1 VIYAEGFLLRKAIA
15 RLQTELDS
23 ARDRIVQRDN
33 DLNDVESSLKALQS
47 ERRQMGDTQSA
58 DKAALELE
66 IERVKRDLR
75 DCEDDLE
82 RARDDVK
89 YTQERLRAMDLENA
103 RMVSRA
109 GFFCSASIM
118 LTMTTRPTSREIWR
132 QSCPR
137 NVKVV

>member
-1 VIYAEGFLLRKAIA
+1 MIYAEGFLLRKAIA

-103 RMVSRA
+103 RMVS
-109 GFFCSASIM
+109 SAEQFIRC
-118 LTMTTRPTSREIWR
+118 T
-132 QSCPR
+132 C
-137 NVKVV
+137 

>member
-1 VIYAEGFLLRKAIA
+1 
-15 RLQTELDS
+15 
-23 ARDRIVQRDN
+23 
-33 DLNDVESSLKALQS
+33 
-47 ERRQMGDTQSA
+47 MGDTQSA

-103 RMVSRA
+103 RMVSSA
-109 GFFCSASIM
+109 GFSCSASIV

-132 QSCPR
+132 QSYPR
-137 NVKVV
+137 NVRVV